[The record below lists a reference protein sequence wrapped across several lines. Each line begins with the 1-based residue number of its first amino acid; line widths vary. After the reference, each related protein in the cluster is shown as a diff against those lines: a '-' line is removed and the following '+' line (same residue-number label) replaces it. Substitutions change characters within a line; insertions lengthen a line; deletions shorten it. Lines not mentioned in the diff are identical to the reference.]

1 MAAGPLRSAVK
12 PNAVGARAW
21 QDIRRACAL
30 GRKGGIYA
38 IEVYADHMRVVFDK
52 SIAQNNFSSQQIP
65 SDTIG
70 QEDCASGGGSW
81 HGRERERAI
90 KAARAGPRAERGAAA
105 EHHQEG
111 GLCAQEIWRG
121 HLSSRG
127 RLAYPFFTGRPTGF
141 LCARAS
147 RVLHGGRAQYWLW

>member
-38 IEVYADHMRVVFDK
+38 VEVYADHVRVVFDK

-65 SDTIG
+65 SDTKG
-70 QEDCASGGGSW
+70 KKTAPVVVEAGTAENANARSRQ
-81 HGRERERAI
+81 RE
-90 KAARAGPRAERGAAA
+90 P
-105 EHHQEG
+105 
-111 GLCAQEIWRG
+111 
-121 HLSSRG
+121 
-127 RLAYPFFTGRPTGF
+127 
-141 LCARAS
+141 
-147 RVLHGGRAQYWLW
+147 GRAPNAAQRRSTTRREAYVRKKFGVDISQVGGV